1 MKRWQQDFVAAIAAG
16 VPAEVC
22 ARRFAGLPLASVQ
35 SMREV
40 EEEFG
45 AAWDAVAPPGE
56 IGDGLVAT
64 RVLVPATLEKLL
76 WSHCS
81 DEEAAAYFG
90 LEVGEFKARVAGDAA
105 LSRVYKSGHLGG
117 KAAIRVAQ
125 VDSALGGDKSMQTWL
140 GKQYLAQAEKVENT
154 VKVED
159 NTDLTDVARRMLLL
173 FAQTGQELPPLEG
186 EAEEIKEAVM
196 IEAQNES

>member
-35 SMREV
+35 SMRET

-64 RVLVPATLEKLL
+64 RVLAPATLEKLL

-154 VKVED
+154 VTVKET
-159 NTDLTDVARRMLLL
+159 TDPKQLAKEIM
-173 FAQTGQELPPLEG
+173 FALAAGGQMPDIDG
-186 EAEEIKEAVM
+186 EVVVDL
-196 IEAQNES
+196 IEVHDE